1 MTNLFSHEIGKKIK
15 IQVSANPNE
24 QQTKITKLKSIRIPF
39 TNKQNFKIVD
49 MVKQRYFAE
58 ASEVDSLLKELKNYD
73 EGSLLQKQIRTAKLW
88 RLWRTYR
95 KVVTLRFEEKE
106 MKRKIAE
113 VQTKIEEQKK
123 YIARTYGQ
131 FIE

>member
-1 MTNLFSHEIGKKIK
+1 
-15 IQVSANPNE
+15 
-24 QQTKITKLKSIRIPF
+24 
-39 TNKQNFKIVD
+39 

-58 ASEVDSLLKELKNYD
+58 ASEVDSLLKELRNND
-73 EGSLLQKQIRTAKLW
+73 EGSLQKQIRTAKLW

-113 VQTKIEEQKK
+113 VQTKIEEQKN

>member
-1 MTNLFSHEIGKKIK
+1 
-15 IQVSANPNE
+15 
-24 QQTKITKLKSIRIPF
+24 
-39 TNKQNFKIVD
+39 

-58 ASEVDSLLKELKNYD
+58 ASEVDSLLKKLRNND
-73 EGSLLQKQIRTAKLW
+73 EGSLQNDEGSLQKQIRTAKLW

-113 VQTKIEEQKK
+113 VQTKIEEQKN